1 MKLLEMFSGTGS
13 VGRVARDL
21 GFSVISLGLKNAN
34 INTDMLSWDYRE
46 FDVGEFDVVRAS
58 PPGTEYSRAKTTGVR
73 KIDYANSIVLKTLE
87 IIDYFKPKWWVVENP
102 QTGLL
107 KEQPFMSGLK
117 YYDVD
122 YCKYGMNYRK
132 RTRLWSNIET
142 WKPRPLCKGDCGKV
156 RNGRHL
162 ETAQRL
168 PSGKKADWGEGYINH
183 KQDEL
188 YKIPTDL
195 TSDIFVRM
203 VERDCSLAN
212 TQPDKKL
219 KSS

>member
-1 MKLLEMFSGTGS
+1 MKLLELFSGTGS

-21 GFSVISLGLKNAN
+21 GFSVISLDLKNAN
-34 INTDMLSWDYRE
+34 INTDILSWDYKQFGVND
-46 FDVGEFDVVRAS
+46 FDVIWAS
-58 PPGTEYSRAKTTGVR
+58 PPCTEYSRAKTTGVR

-87 IIDYFKPKWWVVENP
+87 IIDYFKPQWWVIENP

-107 KEQPFMSGLK
+107 KEQPFMTGLK
-117 YYDVD
+117 YFDVD

-142 WKPRPLCKGDCGKV
+142 WTPKALCKRDCGKV

-168 PSGKKADWGEGYINH
+168 PSGKRDEWGDGFVKH
-183 KQDEL
+183 KQEDL
-188 YKIPTDL
+188 YKIPSEL
-195 TSDIFVRM
+195 ISDIFACLFELMLV
-203 VERDCSLAN
+203 DDDAG
-212 TQPDKKL
+212 
-219 KSS
+219 